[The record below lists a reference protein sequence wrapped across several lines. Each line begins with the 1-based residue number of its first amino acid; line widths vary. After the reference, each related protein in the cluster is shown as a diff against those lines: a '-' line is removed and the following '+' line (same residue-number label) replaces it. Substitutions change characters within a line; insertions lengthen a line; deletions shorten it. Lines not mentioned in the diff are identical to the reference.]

1 MMENEVEY
9 VYPSYVRHWSR
20 H

>member
-1 MMENEVEY
+1 MMENEVEH